1 MAQEARSGTFK
12 TVQGGVKVVQGDA
25 QRAVIPGAG
34 VQEAERVQTDA
45 SGSAVLMLRDGTSI
59 AIGPN
64 TTVDISRFQ
73 FDGTTQQGSLAVR
86 VLQGTIRMVTG
97 LLGKVQPDNVKVTTP
112 ATQPSVCAARI
123 SLWRCYERALP
134 RCCCI
139 ARPASVCPCK
149 PCHFVAGQC
158 GSVYGSPGEQCRRC
172 SGSDP
177 APIKPQRWQQDG
189 RLEAGVLSAEEVQ
202 EKYKGLLSLPMPT
215 ASQLTLRFEPGT
227 SNLTAES
234 QGQLPEIIALASKR
248 AGGEI
253 LVVGHT
259 DRTGSPQAN
268 DTLSLQRAQAVR
280 ELLVQRG
287 FAPERIEAIGRGER
301 EPVVHDRSQRE

>member
-112 ATQPSVCAARI
+112 ATTVMIGDTSFDMLMARSIGVAGIGVGWGYHAAPELLASGAARVVSTDTIAHPSNAI
-123 SLWRCYERALP
+123 S
-134 RCCCI
+134 
-139 ARPASVCPCK
+139 
-149 PCHFVAGQC
+149 VAGILA
-158 GSVYGSPGEQCRRC
+158 EATTRML
-172 SGSDP
+172 
-177 APIKPQRWQQDG
+177 AQR
-189 RLEAGVLSAEEVQ
+189 
-202 EKYKGLLSLPMPT
+202 
-215 ASQLTLRFEPGT
+215 
-227 SNLTAES
+227 
-234 QGQLPEIIALASKR
+234 
-248 AGGEI
+248 
-253 LVVGHT
+253 H
-259 DRTGSPQAN
+259 
-268 DTLSLQRAQAVR
+268 LQ
-280 ELLVQRG
+280 
-287 FAPERIEAIGRGER
+287 
-301 EPVVHDRSQRE
+301 

>member
-1 MAQEARSGTFK
+1 MQPGSRKGDDLVAGRFVDQAVLEQAAVCGHERPQLLQIFDGRGDLDLCKRSLAVVAFDECCHFGGPNAGTRHVIEWPTLIKKVIFAHHRQKRFMDCYENNSANATVDRNPYISPAGIDHADPVPSPAMTQAHTGFRALTRSTMLACTLGLALWSPSVMAQEARSGTFK

-112 ATQPSVCAARI
+112 ATTVSVRGTDFI
-123 SLWRCYERALP
+123 VE
-134 RCCCI
+134 
-139 ARPASVCPCK
+139 
-149 PCHFVAGQC
+149 
-158 GSVYGSPGEQCRRC
+158 
-172 SGSDP
+172 
-177 APIKPQRWQQDG
+177 
-189 RLEAGVLSAEEVQ
+189 VL
-202 EKYKGLLSLPMPT
+202 
-215 ASQLTLRFEPGT
+215 
-227 SNLTAES
+227 
-234 QGQLPEIIALASKR
+234 
-248 AGGEI
+248 
-253 LVVGHT
+253 
-259 DRTGSPQAN
+259 
-268 DTLSLQRAQAVR
+268 
-280 ELLVQRG
+280 
-287 FAPERIEAIGRGER
+287 
-301 EPVVHDRSQRE
+301 